1 MRPLPYRRALFA
13 AALLPLM
20 LGACVMQRAPDIAT
34 PVPELPDTFWFQPD
48 AGAQSTLAALMPAD
62 DPAYRALSDAGLA
75 DAPILAEALARIES
89 ARAGARRAGAER
101 LPNITADASAQQNRI
116 NTSQFGQAGQQGFVP
131 KEQTSYGA
139 NITARWDPDIFGQLK
154 AQERAALARIDVA
167 SAQAQGVRLA
177 LLGEIAASVTDWRVI
192 EARAV
197 AIDADVTAAQQLAS
211 LAKVR
216 EDAGIAPGFDRVRA
230 EATAR
235 SSQVR
240 LAALES
246 ERARLIGRLVTLTGQ
261 NAASVRAALAATA
274 PALAPAPAPA
284 ALPSELLTNRPDVA
298 VAAANLAASDAD
310 LAAAARA
317 RFPRITL
324 SGVIGLLAFSPS
336 DFFSEDSIV
345 GTLTAAVA
353 GPLLD
358 FGRVGAGIDAAA
370 ADKRAAF
377 AAYRG
382 AVFQALGDA
391 ETGYGLVAAA
401 DAEARLSVEER
412 DQLGRAASLADT
424 RFRAGLASFLEV
436 LEARR
441 AADASGERAA
451 AALGRAA
458 RARIVLWQALGG
470 GVTASPAPLDQG

>member
-1 MRPLPYRRALFA
+1 MARSAAMIRAVA
-13 AALLPLM
+13 SAALLPLA
-20 LGACVMQRAPDIAT
+20 LAACVAGPAPEIAT
-34 PVPELPDTFWFQPD
+34 PTPDLPDAFFFGPD
-48 AGAQSTLAALMPAD
+48 GTTQIALAALMPEN
-62 DPAYRALSDAGLA
+62 DPAYRALSAA
-75 DAPILAEALARIES
+75 ALAEAPSLAEAVARIDS

-101 LPNITADASAQQNRI
+101 LPNLGADADVTRNRI
-116 NTSQFGQAGQQGFVP
+116 NPNQFGQAGQQGIIP
-131 KEQTSYGA
+131 AEQTFYGA
-139 NITARWDPDIFGQLK
+139 NITASWDADIFGRLK
-154 AQERAALARIDVA
+154 AQERAALARIDAA
-167 SAQAQGVRLA
+167 SAQAQGVRLS
-177 LLGEIAASVTDWRVI
+177 LLAEIAASVTDWRVI
-192 EARAV
+192 EARAA
-197 AIDADVTAAQQLAS
+197 AIDADVTAAQQLAG

-216 EDAGIAPGFDRVRA
+216 EDAGIAPGFDRARA
-230 EATAR
+230 EATAS

-261 NAASVRAALAATA
+261 SAGTVRAALAAPA
-274 PALAPAPAPA
+274 PQMAPPPAPAS
-284 ALPSELLTNRPDVA
+284 LPSELLANRPDVA
-298 VAAANLAASDAD
+298 AAAANLAASDAD

-317 RFPRITL
+317 RFPRLTL
-324 SGVIGLLAFSPS
+324 SGVIGLLAFSPG
-336 DFFSEDSIV
+336 DFFDEDSIV
-345 GTLTAAVA
+345 GSLAAGVA

-412 DQLGRAASLADT
+412 DLLNRAAGLAET
-424 RFRAGLASFLEV
+424 RYRAGLASFLEV

-470 GVTASPAPLDQG
+470 GVSSTAPLDQG

>member
-1 MRPLPYRRALFA
+1 MIRAPHRLRA
-13 AALLPLM
+13 RAGTALLPLM
-20 LGACVMQRAPDIAT
+20 LAACVMQPAPEIAT
-34 PVPELPDTFWFQPD
+34 PAPALPESYFYRPDGS
-48 AGAQSTLAALMPAD
+48 A
-62 DPAYRALSDAGLA
+62 DAGLA
-75 DAPILAEALARIES
+75 GLMPGGDPAYAALSAAALSGAPSLAEAAARIES
-89 ARAGARRAGAER
+89 ARAGARGAGAAR
-101 LPNITADASAQQNRI
+101 LPNITADGSVRRNRI
-116 NTSQFGQAGQQGFVP
+116 NTAQFGAAGQQGFIP
-131 KEQTSYGA
+131 AEQTSYGA
-139 NITARWDPDIFGQLK
+139 NVTASWDPDIFGRLK
-154 AQERAALARIDVA
+154 AQERAALARIDAA
-167 SAQAQGVRLA
+167 SAQAQGVRIA
-177 LLGEIAASVTDWRVI
+177 LLAEIAASVIDWRTLD
-192 EARAV
+192 ARAA
-197 AIDADVTAAQQLAS
+197 AIGEDVKAAQTLAA

-230 EATAR
+230 EATAS

-261 NAASVRAALAATA
+261 DAGSVRAALAA
-274 PALAPAPAPA
+274 PGSALAVAAAPA
-284 ALPSELLTNRPDVA
+284 ALPSELLANRPDVA
-298 VAAANLAASDAD
+298 AAAANLAASDAD

-324 SGVIGLLAFSPS
+324 SGVIGLLAFDPA
-336 DFFSEDSIV
+336 DFFNDSLV

-391 ETGYGLVAAA
+391 EAAYGTIAAA
-401 DAEARLSVEER
+401 DAESGLAVDEHR
-412 DQLGRAASLADT
+412 QLTRAANLAET
-424 RFRAGLASFLEV
+424 RYKAGLASFLDV

-451 AALGRAA
+451 AAQGRAL
-458 RARIVLWQALGG
+458 RARVVLWQALGG
-470 GVTASPAPLDQG
+470 DAPANTAP

>member
-1 MRPLPYRRALFA
+1 MRRSALLS

-20 LGACVMQRAPDIAT
+20 LGACMMQPAPEIAT
-34 PVPELPDTFWFQPD
+34 PVPELPAAFFFTPS
-48 AGAQSTLAALMPAD
+48 AAEQSGLAALMPAN
-62 DPAYRALSDAGLA
+62 DPAYAALSKAA
-75 DAPILAEALARIES
+75 LAEAPSLAEAAARVEA
-89 ARAGARRAGAER
+89 ARAGASRAGAER
-101 LPNITADASAQQNRI
+101 LPNVTADGSVRQNRI
-116 NTSQFGQAGQQGFVP
+116 NPAQFGPAGQQGLIP
-131 KEQTSYGA
+131 SEQTFYGA
-139 NITARWDPDIFGQLK
+139 NITASWDPDIFGRLK
-154 AQERAALARIDVA
+154 AQERAALARIDAA

-177 LLGEIAASVTDWRVI
+177 LLAEIAASVIDWRVLD
-192 EARAV
+192 ARAAAIREDVV
-197 AIDADVTAAQQLAS
+197 AAETLAK

-230 EATAR
+230 EGAAS
-235 SSQVR
+235 SSQSR

-261 NAASVRAALAATA
+261 DGASVRAALAAPGA
-274 PALAPAPAPA
+274 ALVLAGAPA
-284 ALPSELLTNRPDVA
+284 ALPSDLLANRPDVA
-298 VAAANLAASDAD
+298 AAAANLAASDAD

-324 SGVIGLLAFSPS
+324 SGVIGLLAFDP
-336 DFFSEDSIV
+336 EDVFDTDSLV

-391 ETGYGLVAAA
+391 EAAYGVVAAA
-401 DAEARLSVEER
+401 DAESRLAADEHR
-412 DQLGRAASLADT
+412 QLTRAASLAET
-424 RFRAGLASFLEV
+424 RYKAGLANFLDV

-441 AADASGERAA
+441 AADASGERAVA
-451 AALGRAA
+451 AQGRAL
-458 RARIVLWQALGG
+458 RARVVLWQALGG
-470 GVTASPAPLDQG
+470 ERPAGN

>member
-1 MRPLPYRRALFA
+1 MRRPALA
-13 AALLPLM
+13 IALLPLA
-20 LGACVMQRAPDIAT
+20 LTACVMQPAPEIAT
-34 PVPELPDTFWFQPD
+34 PTPELPRTFFFQPE
-48 AGAQSTLAALMPAD
+48 AGTGEALAALMPGNDA
-62 DPAYRALSDAGLA
+62 AYRTLSEAA
-75 DAPILAEALARIES
+75 LAEAPSLAEAAARIEA

-101 LPNITADASAQQNRI
+101 LPNITADGSIRQNRI
-116 NTSQFGQAGQQGFVP
+116 NPAQFGPAGEQGLIP
-131 KEQTSYGA
+131 SEQTFYGA
-139 NITARWDPDIFGQLK
+139 NITASWDPDIFGRLK
-154 AQERAALARIDVA
+154 AQERAALARIDA
-167 SAQAQGVRLA
+167 ATAQAQGVRLA
-177 LLGEIAASVTDWRVI
+177 LLAEIAASVIDWRVLD
-192 EARAV
+192 ARAGAIRDDV
-197 AIDADVTAAQQLAS
+197 AAAQSLAG

-216 EDAGIAPGFDRVRA
+216 EDAGIAPGFDRLRA
-230 EATAR
+230 EATAS

-261 NAASVRAALAATA
+261 DAASVRAALAAPTSSL
-274 PALAPAPAPA
+274 ALARAPA
-284 ALPSELLTNRPDVA
+284 ALPSDLLANRPDVA
-298 VAAANLAASDAD
+298 AAAANLAASDAD

-324 SGVIGLLAFSPS
+324 SGVIGLLAFDPE
-336 DFFSEDSIV
+336 DFFDTDSLV

-391 ETGYGLVAAA
+391 EAAYGVVAAV
-401 DAEARLSVEER
+401 DAESRLAVDEHG
-412 DQLGRAASLADT
+412 QLTRAASLAET
-424 RFRAGLASFLEV
+424 RYKAGLASFLEV

-451 AALGRAA
+451 AAQGRAL
-458 RARIVLWQALGG
+458 RARVVLWQALGG
-470 GVTASPAPLDQG
+470 EVKASAAPPDQG

>member
-1 MRPLPYRRALFA
+1 MRRHLLL

-20 LGACVMQRAPDIAT
+20 LAACSANPAPVIATAAPD
-34 PVPELPDTFWFQPD
+34 VPDAYFFAPD
-48 AGAQSTLAALMPAD
+48 AGTQSSLAALMPVN
-62 DPAYRALSDAGLA
+62 DPAYRALSDAATAG
-75 DAPILAEALARIES
+75 APSLAEAAARIEA

-101 LPNITADASAQQNRI
+101 LPNITADGDITRSRI
-116 NTSQFGQAGQQGFVP
+116 NTAQFGTAGEQGLIP
-131 KEQTSYGA
+131 EEQTSYGA
-139 NITARWDPDIFGQLK
+139 NITASWDPDIFGRLR
-154 AQERAALARIDVA
+154 AQERAALARVDAA

-177 LLGEIAASVTDWRVI
+177 LLAEIAASVTDWRVLD
-192 EARAV
+192 ARAAAIQDDV
-197 AIDADVTAAQQLAS
+197 AAAGQLAR
-211 LAKVR
+211 LARSR
-216 EDAGIAPGFDRVRA
+216 EDAGVAPGFDRVRA
-230 EATAR
+230 EATAT

-240 LAALES
+240 LATLES
-246 ERARLIGRLVTLTGQ
+246 ERARLIGRLVTLTAQ
-261 NAASVRAALAATA
+261 DAATVRTALASAP
-274 PALAPAPAPA
+274 PALTPAAAPA
-284 ALPSELLTNRPDVA
+284 ALPSELLANRPDVA
-298 VAAANLAASDAD
+298 AAAANLAASDAD

-317 RFPRITL
+317 RFPQITL
-324 SGVIGLLAFSPS
+324 SGVIGLLAFDPE
-336 DFFSEDSIV
+336 DIFDTDSIV
-345 GTLTAAVA
+345 GTLTGAIA

-391 ETGYGLVAAA
+391 EAAYGLVAAA
-401 DAEARLSVEER
+401 DAEAQLSVNER
-412 DQLGRAASLADT
+412 DQLNRAASLADT

-458 RARIVLWQALGG
+458 RARILLWQALGG
-470 GVTASPAPLDQG
+470 EVSSAAPLDQG

>member
-1 MRPLPYRRALFA
+1 MRLRAIA
-13 AALLPLM
+13 PALLMPLT
-20 LGACVMQRAPDIAT
+20 LTACMGGPAPKIAT
-34 PVPELPDTFWFQPD
+34 PAPDLPPAFFHAPD
-48 AGAQSTLAALMPAD
+48 GTTQAGLAALMPTE
-62 DPAYRALSDAGLA
+62 DPAYRALSKAALTE
-75 DAPILAEALARIES
+75 APSLAEAAARIDS

-101 LPNITADASAQQNRI
+101 LPNITADGNLRQNRI
-116 NTSQFGQAGQQGFVP
+116 NPAQFGEAGEQGLIP
-131 KEQTSYGA
+131 AEQTFYGA
-139 NITARWDPDIFGQLK
+139 NITASWDPDIFGRLK
-154 AQERAALARIDVA
+154 AQERAAMARIDAA

-177 LLGEIAASVTDWRVI
+177 LLAEIAASVIDWRVLN
-192 EARAV
+192 ARAT
-197 AIDADVTAAQQLAS
+197 AIDADVKAADALAG
-211 LAKVR
+211 LAGVR
-216 EDAGIAPGFDRVRA
+216 EKAGIAPGFDRVRA
-230 EATAR
+230 EATAS

-261 NAASVRAALAATA
+261 NAAVVQAALAGVA
-274 PALAPAPAPA
+274 PGLAAAAAPA
-284 ALPSELLTNRPDVA
+284 ALPSDLLANRPDVA
-298 VAAANLAASDAD
+298 AAAANLAASDAD

-324 SGVIGLLAFSPS
+324 SGVIGLLALDPR
-336 DFFSEDSIV
+336 DFFDDNSIV
-345 GTLTAAVA
+345 GTLTAAIA

-358 FGRVGAGIDAAA
+358 FGRVGAQIDGAA

-391 ETGYGLVAAA
+391 ETAYGIVTAA
-401 DAEARLSVEER
+401 DAESRLAIAER

-424 RFRAGLASFLEV
+424 RYKAGLASFLDV

-451 AALGRAA
+451 AAMGRGA
-458 RARIVLWQALGG
+458 RARVVLWQALGG
-470 GVTASPAPLDQG
+470 DVRSAAPPDQR